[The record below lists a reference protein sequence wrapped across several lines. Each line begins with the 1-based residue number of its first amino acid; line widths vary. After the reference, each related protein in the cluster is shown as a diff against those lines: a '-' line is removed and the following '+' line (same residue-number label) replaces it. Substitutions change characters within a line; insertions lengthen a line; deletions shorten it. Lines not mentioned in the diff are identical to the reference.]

1 MKNRYLIWLEWPEK
15 CFRAQAS
22 DIAHL
27 KSLVPDG
34 SEVVHVRSER
44 AFLRELPL
52 ATHAIVWN
60 FKSEWFKAAKRLKV
74 LATPAAGRELLPE
87 RGPDGVKIHFGHFH
101 GPIIAES
108 VAAFVLAWARGFF
121 AVERHEG
128 EWPRTWLSDKCS
140 SVAGTKAV
148 VVGYGHV
155 GRAIG
160 DKLEALGV
168 EVVGVTRHGVF
179 SGSRRISKTGGRN
192 ARQFASADWCIL
204 ALPSTT
210 GTDDWL
216 DVSLI
221 ARLPRRC
228 VVVNV
233 GRGNAVDEKALCA
246 ALKARRIAG
255 AYLDVRRHE
264 PSATVLEVPG
274 YVKEIDGLPN
284 CVVMPHSSAFDE
296 RYLRICFDEL
306 KEDGCLR

>member
-1 MKNRYLIWLEWPEK
+1 MKNRFLVWLEWPEK
-15 CFRAQAS
+15 CFRAQTA
-22 DIAHL
+22 DMEHL
-27 KSLVPDG
+27 KSLVSAG
-34 SEVVHVRSER
+34 SEIVRVRSER
-44 AFLRELPL
+44 AFLRELPK
-52 ATHAIVWN
+52 ATHVISWD
-60 FKSEWFKAAKRLKV
+60 FKPEWFAAATRLKV
-74 LATPAAGRELLPE
+74 IATPAAGREFVPE
-87 RGPDGVKIHFGHFH
+87 HGPDGVKIHFGHFH

-108 VAAFVLAWARGFF
+108 VAAFVLAWSRGFF
-121 AVERHEG
+121 AVERHDG

-160 DKLEALGV
+160 DKLESLGV

-179 SGSRRISKTGGRN
+179 AGSRRIGKAVGRN
-192 ARQFASADWCIL
+192 ARQFSSADWCIL

-216 DVSLI
+216 DARLI

-246 ALKARRIAG
+246 ALKSRRIAG

-264 PSATVLEVPG
+264 PSATVLETPG
-274 YVKEIDGLPN
+274 FVSELDSLPN
-284 CVVMPHSSAFDE
+284 CVVMPHSSAFDAC
-296 RYLRICFDEL
+296 YLKMCFDEL
-306 KEDGCLR
+306 KKDGCLA